1 MQILIGE
8 KLLALRT
15 QKNMTQEELAER
27 LGVTRQSVSKWESNG
42 TFPNMN
48 KLLEICDI
56 FQVSL
61 DYLLRDIGGPKVDM
75 DMEIEIEPELPLP
88 PVTEYQQ
95 QTAKKRRPVSIY
107 TVLCMILTGVLF
119 LISCWLFGSLAIN
132 HIWNTGDREQSLMCV
147 DTIYE
152 QYTRARVTVDTGEG
166 LEDRILWLDVDG
178 VKENDRVFCYTGDA
192 NGLRVKYTG
201 KTLALPGLMALVFF
215 ILLILLYMEVRRE
228 HESEQE

>member
-8 KLLALRT
+8 KLLELRT

-61 DYLLRDIGGPKVDM
+61 DYLLRDIDGTGSG
-75 DMEIEIEPELPLP
+75 MEVQQEHPLP
-88 PVTEYQQ
+88 PDAEREPKVY
-95 QTAKKRRPVSIY
+95 KKKPVSIY
-107 TVLCMILTGVLF
+107 LVLCMILVGVL
-119 LISCWLFGSLAIN
+119 LMISCWLFGNLLLK
-132 HIWNTGDREQSLMCV
+132 HIWNTNNREQTLMYV

-152 QYTRARVTVDTGEG
+152 QYTKARVTVDTGG
-166 LEDRILWLDVDG
+166 WKLEDRVLWLDVDG
-178 VKENDRVFCYTGDA
+178 VKENDRVFCYTTDA
-192 NGLRVKYTG
+192 ASDGFRVKYLG
-201 KTLALPGLMALVFF
+201 KTLMLPGSMVIVFL
-215 ILLILLYMEVRRE
+215 ILLVLLYMELRRE
-228 HESEQE
+228 HASEAE

>member
-8 KLLALRT
+8 KLLTLRT

-61 DYLLRDIGGPKVDM
+61 DYLLRDIDEQGNKV
-75 DMEIEIEPELPLP
+75 EVQQESQLP
-88 PVTEYQQ
+88 PVTEYPPKA
-95 QTAKKRRPVSIY
+95 AKKRKPVSIY
-107 TVLCMILTGVLF
+107 MVLSMILVGILF
-119 LISCWLFGSLAIN
+119 LISCWLFGSLSIN
-132 HIWNTGDREQSLMCV
+132 HIWNAGDREQKLMHV

-152 QYTRARVTVDTGEG
+152 QYTKARVTVTNEEWEF
-166 LEDRILWLDVDG
+166 EDRVLWLDVDG
-178 VKENDRVFCYTGDA
+178 VKENDWVFCYTTDSDGV
-192 NGLRVKYTG
+192 RVKYTG
-201 KTLALPGLMALVFF
+201 KTLMLPGLMALVFF
-215 ILLILLYMEVRRE
+215 FLFILLYMELRRN
-228 HESEQE
+228 HASEAE

>member
-8 KLLALRT
+8 KLLALRA

-61 DYLLRDIGGPKVDM
+61 DYLLRDIDDQENKV
-75 DMEIEIEPELPLP
+75 EVQQESQLP
-88 PVTEYQQ
+88 PVTEYPSKA
-95 QTAKKRRPVSIY
+95 AKKRKVSIY
-107 TVLCMILTGVLF
+107 MVLSMILVGILF
-119 LISCWLFGSLAIN
+119 LISCWLFGSLSIN
-132 HIWNTGDREQSLMCV
+132 HIWNAGDREQRLMHV

-152 QYTRARVTVDTGEG
+152 QYTKARVRVANEG
-166 LEDRILWLDVDG
+166 WEFEDRVLWLDVDG
-178 VKENDRVFCYTGDA
+178 VKENDWVFCYTTDSDGV
-192 NGLRVKYTG
+192 RVKYTG
-201 KTLALPGLMALVFF
+201 KTLMLPGLMALVFLC
-215 ILLILLYMEVRRE
+215 LLILLYMELRRG
-228 HESEQE
+228 HASEAE

>member
-8 KLLALRT
+8 KLLTLRT

-61 DYLLRDIGGPKVDM
+61 DYLLRDIDEQGNKV
-75 DMEIEIEPELPLP
+75 EVQQETQLP
-88 PVTEYQQ
+88 PVTEYLPKA
-95 QTAKKRRPVSIY
+95 AKKRKSVSIY
-107 TVLCMILTGVLF
+107 MILSMILVGILF
-119 LISCWLFGSLAIN
+119 LISCWLFGSLSIN
-132 HIWNTGDREQSLMCV
+132 HIWNVGDREQKLMHV

-152 QYTRARVTVDTGEG
+152 QYTKARVTVTNEEWEY
-166 LEDRILWLDVDG
+166 EDRVLWLDVDG
-178 VKENDRVFCYTGDA
+178 VKENDWVFCYTTDSDGV
-192 NGLRVKYTG
+192 RVKYTG
-201 KTLALPGLMALVFF
+201 KTLMLPGLMALVFF
-215 ILLILLYMEVRRE
+215 FLLILLYMELRRN
-228 HESEQE
+228 HASEAE

>member
-8 KLLALRT
+8 KLLELRT

-61 DYLLRDIGGPKVDM
+61 DYLLRDIDG
-75 DMEIEIEPELPLP
+75 
-88 PVTEYQQ
+88 TESDEEVQQEHPRTPGVEGQ
-95 QTAKKRRPVSIY
+95 QTVYKKKPVSIY
-107 TVLCMILTGVLF
+107 LVLCMILTGGLF
-119 LISCWLFGSLAIN
+119 VISSWLFGNLLMN
-132 HIWNTGDREQSLMCV
+132 HIWNTGNREQTLMYV

-152 QYTRARVTVDTGEG
+152 QYTKAKVTVDTGG
-166 LEDRILWLDVDG
+166 WKLEDRVLWLDVDG
-178 VKENDRVFCYTGDA
+178 VKENDRVFCYTTDA
-192 NGLRVKYTG
+192 ASDGFRVKYMG
-201 KTLALPGLMALVFF
+201 KTLMLPGIMVIVFL
-215 ILLILLYMEVRRE
+215 ILLILLYMELRRE
-228 HESEQE
+228 HVSEAD